1 MARIFTGVQ
10 QAFGA
15 EGCPFGA
22 RTAVTVGASTS
33 VAIPVGWWLVE
44 CDSHVTVRYTYNY
57 PTGTFVT
64 QIAASGVGIV
74 YSDGFNVEFRGDG
87 TGGTAQRSQILAA
100 D

>member
-1 MARIFTGVQ
+1 MDRIFTGVQ

-15 EGCPFGA
+15 DGCPFGA
-22 RTAVTVGASTS
+22 RTAVVCGVSTS
-33 VAIPVGWWLVE
+33 VAIPAGVWLVE
-44 CDSHVTVRYTYNY
+44 CDAHTTVRFTYNF

-87 TGGTAQRSQILAA
+87 TGGTAQRSQLLALA
-100 D
+100 